1 MKLLKKAL
9 RLFCLILILLL
20 AASGIG
26 ISNALSPN
34 REKYSDNEIRIE
46 QVDKKEEEGKEES
59 NEKKNQA

>member
-9 RLFCLILILLL
+9 RLFCFILILLL

-34 REKYSDNEIRIE
+34 RERYPDNEVRIE
-46 QVDKKEEEGKEES
+46 QVDRKEDDDEES
-59 NEKKNQA
+59 SQVKN